1 MAEQPPPTIAPT
13 TLILDYLVRLEAK
26 IDKLHE
32 ELRTH
37 IAHCATERHDTH
49 AALAAT
55 LERET
60 SQLRTTSAH
69 IRRQLGRVQVELAE
83 VQHELYGDP
92 FAGLELERA
101 A

>member
-32 ELRTH
+32 ELHTH
-37 IAHCATERHDTH
+37 IAHCATERRENQH
-49 AALAAT
+49 ALMNT

-60 SQLRTTSAH
+60 SQLRTTTAH
-69 IRRQLGRVQVELAE
+69 IRRQLGRVQVDLAE
-83 VQHELYGDP
+83 VQHELHGDP

>member
-1 MAEQPPPTIAPT
+1 MAQKTPATIT
-13 TLILDYLVRLEAK
+13 TEALILDSLVRLEAK
-26 IDKLHE
+26 IDKLHD
-32 ELRTH
+32 ELHTH
-37 IAHCATERHDTH
+37 IAHCATERRENH
-49 AALAAT
+49 AALVTT

-60 SQLRTTSAH
+60 SQLRTTAAH
-69 IRRQLGRVQVELAE
+69 IRRQIGRVQVELAE